1 MGNPFQS
8 TAGSGGSSESLQQM
22 LSSFTNGGSSTTTPN
37 QNPIFQQ
44 FQQSLL
50 PAISSQYAAAQAPVY
65 GQQQVGQVAQQGD
78 QATKAATDANTARA
92 ARSGTLNAG
101 NTAAT
106 NASAQQANTAA
117 TTGFE
122 QQIPM
127 LNQQAKFNQTQ
138 SLLGLATG
146 FLGQSPIGQTTTS
159 ANQGSNASTQTGTN
173 TQTSSQFGNPSIV
186 SDIGA
191 GARAVGAGVT

>member
-1 MGNPFQS
+1 
-8 TAGSGGSSESLQQM
+8 
-22 LSSFTNGGSSTTTPN
+22 
-37 QNPIFQQ
+37 
-44 FQQSLL
+44 
-50 PAISSQYAAAQAPVY
+50 
-65 GQQQVGQVAQQGD
+65 
-78 QATKAATDANTARA
+78 
-92 ARSGTLNAG
+92 
-101 NTAAT
+101 
-106 NASAQQANTAA
+106 
-117 TTGFE
+117 
-122 QQIPM
+122 M